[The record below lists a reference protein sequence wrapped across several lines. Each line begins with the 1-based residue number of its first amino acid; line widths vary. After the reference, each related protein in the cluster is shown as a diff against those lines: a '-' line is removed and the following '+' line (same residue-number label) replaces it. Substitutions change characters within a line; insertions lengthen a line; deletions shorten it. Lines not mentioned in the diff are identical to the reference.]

1 MDGEEKFRKL
11 LSDIDKNID
20 KINSKDKNL
29 KKVRK
34 EFTELKNMIE
44 SYIGQSGGYIKNTKN
59 KRRKK
64 YKTKNTQRF
73 SKIINI

>member
-44 SYIGQSGGYIKNTKN
+44 GYIGQTGGCIKNTKN

-64 YKTKNTQRF
+64 YKTKKNTKNF
-73 SKIINI
+73 

>member
-64 YKTKNTQRF
+64 YKTKKTKRF
-73 SKIINI
+73 LKL

>member
-11 LSDIDKNID
+11 LSNIDEEID
-20 KINSKDKNL
+20 KIKSKDKNL

-64 YKTKNTQRF
+64 YKTKKYKDF
-73 SKIINI
+73 LKL

>member
-44 SYIGQSGGYIKNTKN
+44 SYIGQSGGVIKNTKN

-64 YKTKNTQRF
+64 YKTK
-73 SKIINI
+73 KNI

>member
-11 LSDIDKNID
+11 LSDIDNNID
-20 KINSKDKNL
+20 QINSKDKNL

-34 EFTELKNMIE
+34 GFTELKNMIE

-64 YKTKNTQRF
+64 YKTKKTQRF

>member
-20 KINSKDKNL
+20 KIKSKDKNL
-29 KKVRK
+29 KKIRK

-44 SYIGQSGGYIKNTKN
+44 NYIGKSGGGIKNTKN

-64 YKTKNTQRF
+64 YKTK
-73 SKIINI
+73 KNI